1 MFLISDA
8 LAADAAA
15 GGASAALMQFLPLIL
30 IIVVFWLFL
39 IRPQQKRAK
48 EHQKMVEGLNKGDEV
63 MTAGGIMG
71 KVADLDEQNVKIQIS
86 TVEGTPVTIVMA
98 RQTIANVL
106 PKGTVKFCVAGFAQ
120 DRFIE
125 EAFPGFLRQALL
137 TLDTA
142 PERVCII
149 LYARLIRPGFG

>member
-71 KVADLDEQNVKIQIS
+71 QVADLDEQNVKIQIS

-106 PKGTVKFCVAGFAQ
+106 PKGTVKF
-120 DRFIE
+120 
-125 EAFPGFLRQALL
+125 
-137 TLDTA
+137 
-142 PERVCII
+142 
-149 LYARLIRPGFG
+149 

>member
-1 MFLISDA
+1 MLLRRTPQPA
-8 LAADAAA
+8 V
-15 GGASAALMQFLPLIL
+15 LPPLL
-30 IIVVFWLFL
+30 CSSCPSFIIVVFWLFL

-106 PKGTVKFCVAGFAQ
+106 PKGTVKF
-120 DRFIE
+120 
-125 EAFPGFLRQALL
+125 
-137 TLDTA
+137 
-142 PERVCII
+142 
-149 LYARLIRPGFG
+149 

>member
-48 EHQKMVEGLNKGDEV
+48 EHQKMVEGNRQVLRSRFR
-63 MTAGGIMG
+63 AG
-71 KVADLDEQNVKIQIS
+71 QI
-86 TVEGTPVTIVMA
+86 
-98 RQTIANVL
+98 
-106 PKGTVKFCVAGFAQ
+106 
-120 DRFIE
+120 
-125 EAFPGFLRQALL
+125 
-137 TLDTA
+137 
-142 PERVCII
+142 
-149 LYARLIRPGFG
+149 Y

>member
-1 MFLISDA
+1 MLSRRTPQPA
-8 LAADAAA
+8 VLPPLLC
-15 GGASAALMQFLPLIL
+15 SSCPLIL

-106 PKGTVKFCVAGFAQ
+106 PKGTVKF
-120 DRFIE
+120 
-125 EAFPGFLRQALL
+125 
-137 TLDTA
+137 
-142 PERVCII
+142 
-149 LYARLIRPGFG
+149 

>member
-63 MTAGGIMG
+63 MT
-71 KVADLDEQNVKIQIS
+71 S
-86 TVEGTPVTIVMA
+86 TNRTSRSRSRPS
-98 RQTIANVL
+98 
-106 PKGTVKFCVAGFAQ
+106 K
-120 DRFIE
+120 
-125 EAFPGFLRQALL
+125 
-137 TLDTA
+137 A
-142 PERVCII
+142 PR
-149 LYARLIRPGFG
+149 

>member
-15 GGASAALMQFLPLIL
+15 GGASAALMQFLPL

-106 PKGTVKFCVAGFAQ
+106 PKGTVKF
-120 DRFIE
+120 
-125 EAFPGFLRQALL
+125 
-137 TLDTA
+137 
-142 PERVCII
+142 
-149 LYARLIRPGFG
+149 

>member
-39 IRPQQKRAK
+39 IRPQRAK

-106 PKGTVKFCVAGFAQ
+106 PKGTVKF
-120 DRFIE
+120 
-125 EAFPGFLRQALL
+125 
-137 TLDTA
+137 
-142 PERVCII
+142 
-149 LYARLIRPGFG
+149 

>member
-48 EHQKMVEGLNKGDEV
+48 EHQKMVEGLNKGDE
-63 MTAGGIMG
+63 
-71 KVADLDEQNVKIQIS
+71 DLDRRRHP
-86 TVEGTPVTIVMA
+86 GD
-98 RQTIANVL
+98 
-106 PKGTVKFCVAGFAQ
+106 
-120 DRFIE
+120 DRHGPSDHRE
-125 EAFPGFLRQALL
+125 R
-137 TLDTA
+137 A
-142 PERVCII
+142 PEGNRQVLRSRFRAGQI
-149 LYARLIRPGFG
+149 Y

>member
-48 EHQKMVEGLNKGDEV
+48 LHKQMLAELKKGDYV
-63 MTAGGIMG
+63 MT
-71 KVADLDEQNVKIQIS
+71 S
-86 TVEGTPVTIVMA
+86 
-98 RQTIANVL
+98 
-106 PKGTVKFCVAGFAQ
+106 AGFLGRIIEITDETVLLECGTAQ
-120 DRFIE
+120 LKMSRAAIGSVTDKDGK
-125 EAFPGFLRQALL
+125 ALQA
-137 TLDTA
+137 A
-142 PERVCII
+142 PKK
-149 LYARLIRPGFG
+149 